1 MGNKSDLRADRQVPR
16 EVGTNLSRAWGN
28 VPYYEAS
35 ARKRINVDEV
45 FADIVRQ
52 CRAFDN
58 ANTRG
63 NKANRGAK
71 SGKAGAQKGKCA
83 VM

>member
-1 MGNKSDLRADRQVPR
+1 MIVGNKADLRTERQVPR
-16 EVGTNLSRAWGN
+16 EIGTNLSRAWGN

-45 FADIVRQ
+45 FCDVVRQ
-52 CRAFDN
+52 CRAFE
-58 ANTRG
+58 AAEMMHRERHS
-63 NKANRGAK
+63 KNRK
-71 SGKAGAQKGKCA
+71 KGCT

>member
-1 MGNKSDLRADRQVPR
+1 MGNKSDLKTERQVPR
-16 EVGTNLSRAWGN
+16 EIGTNLSRAWGN

-52 CRAFDN
+52 CRTFEA
-58 ANTRG
+58 ANG
-63 NKANRGAK
+63 SSQSNKGGK
-71 SGKAGAQKGKCA
+71 SKNGKKCI